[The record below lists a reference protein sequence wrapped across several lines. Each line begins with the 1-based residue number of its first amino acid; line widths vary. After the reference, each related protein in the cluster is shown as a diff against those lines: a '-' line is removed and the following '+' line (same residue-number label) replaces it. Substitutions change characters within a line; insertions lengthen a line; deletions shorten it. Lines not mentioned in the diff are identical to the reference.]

1 MAFSAGNSLDMETVG
16 HMLENGIVLLRQN
29 VADVALVRVCLLVV
43 ASVGFVATATRQFN
57 QRQTVEVLVAVTV
70 ATVSLV
76 VNVLDLL
83 VVGYR
88 LTYYGD
94 FEGDVDNV
102 NHVIPVFRVELRRL
116 RCKRRCSLLR

>member
-1 MAFSAGNSLDMETVG
+1 AGNSLDMETVG
-16 HMLENGIVLLRQN
+16 HVLENGIVLLRQN
-29 VADVALVRVCLLVV
+29 VADGALVRVCLLVV

-57 QRQTVEVLVAVTV
+57 QRQTVEVLVAVAV
-70 ATVSLV
+70 ATVSRV
-76 VNVLDLL
+76 VHVLDLL

-102 NHVIPVFRVELRRL
+102 SHIISCLYR
-116 RCKRRCSLLR
+116 

>member
-16 HMLENGIVLLRQN
+16 HVLENGIVLLRQN
-29 VADVALVRVCLLVV
+29 VADLVLVRVCLLVV

-76 VNVLDLL
+76 VDVLDLC
-83 VVGYR
+83 VVRYR

-94 FEGDVDNV
+94 FEGYVDDVS
-102 NHVIPVFRVELRRL
+102 HVISCLYR
-116 RCKRRCSLLR
+116 